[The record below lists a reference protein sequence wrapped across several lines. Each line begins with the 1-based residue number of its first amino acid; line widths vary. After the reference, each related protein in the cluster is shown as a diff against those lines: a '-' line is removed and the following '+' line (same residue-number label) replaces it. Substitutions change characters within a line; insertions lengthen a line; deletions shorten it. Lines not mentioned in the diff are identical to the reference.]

1 MKLDAITNKNDEW
14 YTPREAVLP
23 VLKYLKPSSTIWC
36 PFDTQESEYVK
47 VLQQAGHNVIYT
59 HIINGQDFFD
69 YNIEC
74 DYIISNPP
82 YSIKGGVIERLFALK
97 RPFMMLLGCVGVFE
111 SQVRFE
117 MFKDNGVELLIFNKR
132 VKFDNPIDNKK
143 LSPPFSSWYFCK
155 DVLPQQIVFDYIED
169 NKRKSK

>member
-23 VLKYLKPSSTIWC
+23 ILKYLKQSSTIWC
-36 PFDTQESEYVK
+36 PFDTEESEYVK

-59 HIINGQDFFD
+59 HIINGEDFFD

-82 YSIKGGVIERLFALK
+82 YSIKGGYRKIVCFKETLYDVIRMCRSIWK
-97 RPFMMLLGCVGVFE
+97 
-111 SQVRFE
+111 
-117 MFKDNGVELLIFNKR
+117 
-132 VKFDNPIDNKK
+132 
-143 LSPPFSSWYFCK
+143 SS
-155 DVLPQQIVFDYIED
+155 
-169 NKRKSK
+169 

>member
-1 MKLDAITNKNDEW
+1 
-14 YTPREAVLP
+14 
-23 VLKYLKPSSTIWC
+23 
-36 PFDTQESEYVK
+36 
-47 VLQQAGHNVIYT
+47 
-59 HIINGQDFFD
+59 
-69 YNIEC
+69 
-74 DYIISNPP
+74 
-82 YSIKGGVIERLFALK
+82 
-97 RPFMMLLGCVGVFE
+97 MMLLGCVGVFE

-169 NKRKSK
+169 KKREK